1 MHRDGLLNLVN
12 AYSPV
17 FPEEKVYRSKIL
29 DFIQSHPD
37 CFNRSC
43 YEGHI
48 TASSFLLNYDST
60 LALLMHHSK
69 LNMWLQLGG
78 HCDGD
83 NDVIRV
89 ALKEAQ
95 EESGIMSIKLVRKS
109 IFDIDIHLVP
119 GNDKEH
125 AHYHYDIRFLF
136 RIDDEGAVAS
146 KNSESLELKWFANY
160 VSELPTRERS
170 IIRLFEKWGSL

>member
-1 MHRDGLLNLVN
+1 MHRDGLLKLVN
-12 AYSPV
+12 TYSPV
-17 FPEEKVYRSKIL
+17 FSEEKIYRDKIL

-43 YEGHI
+43 SYGHI
-48 TASSFLLNYDST
+48 TASSFLLSYDGAS
-60 LALLMHHSK
+60 ALLMHHSK

-95 EESGIMSIKLVRKS
+95 EESGIMPIKLVRKS
-109 IFDIDIHLVP
+109 IFDIDVHLVP
-119 GNDKEH
+119 DNDKEH

-136 RIDDEGAVAS
+136 RIDDEDAVAS
-146 KNSESLELKWFANY
+146 KNSESLELKWFANNI
-160 VSELPTRERS
+160 SELPTRERS
-170 IIRLFEKWGSL
+170 IVRLFEKWGRL